1 MPDPCLSVFVS
12 VGPCSSVGKFTRAME
27 NYFNYFTE
35 IEEHFQKA
43 RGTGTFRLS
52 TLDWALIETWKDAN
66 VPLDAVLR
74 GIDRSFE
81 KWHARKRRGRLVNS
95 LAYCA
100 QEVMAAAQ
108 EQAPRAARA
117 PAAPPFSTQELAA
130 SFSRC
135 ADAVRPGFPEIAR
148 SLDDLRQAAESGAP
162 MDYEEVERRLTVL
175 EDKMYSSLVAAASEE
190 RMLAARRELDL
201 QLQPYRRGL
210 SANDIVMLEKQFLRK
225 ALLEAAALPR
235 LSLFHW

>member
-1 MPDPCLSVFVS
+1 
-12 VGPCSSVGKFTRAME
+12 ME

-52 TLDWALIETWKDAN
+52 TLDWALIETWKEAS

-81 KWHARKRRGRLVNS
+81 KWHARPRRGRLVNS
-95 LAYCA
+95 LAFCA

-108 EQAPRAARA
+108 EEAPRPARA
-117 PAAPPFSTQELAA
+117 PAAPPFSLQELAA
-130 SFSRC
+130 CLARC
-135 ADAVRPGFPEIAR
+135 AGATRGQFPEIAR
-148 SLDDLRQAAESGAP
+148 SLEELRQAAETGPAI
-162 MDYEEVERRLTVL
+162 DYEEVERRLTVL
-175 EDKMYSSLVAAASEE
+175 EDKMFSTLVANASEE
-190 RMLAARRELDL
+190 RMLAARRELEL
-201 QLQPYRRGL
+201 QLQPYRRKL
-210 SANDIVMLEKQFLRK
+210 SAGDITMLEKQFLRK
-225 ALLEAAALPR
+225 TLLEAAGLPR